1 MGHESSPVP
10 VLKSILLLYLYRKG
24 KLLRKICIKDFH
36 SINILLV
43 HCNQKIRGRSRKVFI
58 FYFIY
63 IALLELSTMLKVN
76 KICFLYLMNNFF
88 ICNFKLESS
97 DWNGILESISMEL
110 SGVIFKMRNIFWN
123 MDFCFL
129 CVWISFAIL

>member
-1 MGHESSPVP
+1 MHTSTFFYSFLFNENSHHVESLFRYEIETQDKRMGHESSPVP

-43 HCNQKIRGRSRKVFI
+43 HCNQKIRGRRRKVFI

-76 KICFLYLMNNFF
+76 KICFFYLMNNFF

-97 DWNGILESISMEL
+97 D
-110 SGVIFKMRNIFWN
+110 
-123 MDFCFL
+123 
-129 CVWISFAIL
+129 